1 MKLSQ
6 LRQIIK
12 EEISKTLNESSFTFT
27 YNTDPDDLAYFKKVL
42 SKAGIT
48 ATVKKGTFEDEVEVT
63 VDKKDLNNQRR
74 IGCNGLHNK
83 INH

>member
-27 YNTDPDDLAYFKKVL
+27 YNTDPDDLAYVKRML
-42 SKAGIT
+42 SKAGVT
-48 ATVKKGTFEDEVEVT
+48 ANVKKGTFEDEVEVT
-63 VDKKDLNNQRR
+63 VDKKDLNKAKKA
-74 IGCNGLHNK
+74 IEGDGISLD
-83 INH
+83 

>member
-27 YNTDPDDLAYFKKVL
+27 YNTDPDDLAYVKRML
-42 SKAGIT
+42 SKAGVT
-48 ATVKKGTFEDEVEVT
+48 ASVKKGTFEDEVEVT
-63 VDKKDLNNQRR
+63 VDKKDLNKAKKA
-74 IGCNGLHNK
+74 IEKGGFELD
-83 INH
+83 